1 MKYFD
6 RLPMSSAVIF
16 ALLLGLA
23 PFHPEPHL
31 LEKLRMLFE
40 GTLSKPID
48 VFDLVMHAAMPL
60 VVLVKIFRRVTG
72 RDTSVR
78 ESSSSGGETDG
89 R

>member
-78 ESSSSGGETDG
+78 ESLSSGGETDG